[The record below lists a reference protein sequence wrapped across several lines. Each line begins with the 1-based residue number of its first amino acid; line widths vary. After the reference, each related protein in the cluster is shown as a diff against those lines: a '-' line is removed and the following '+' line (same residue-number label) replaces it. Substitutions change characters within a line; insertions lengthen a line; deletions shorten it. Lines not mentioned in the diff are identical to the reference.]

1 MCVKSEF
8 EMNDVKATVD
18 SEKKVEEPKTEM
30 TFDELKNH
38 PPPRSTQDEGG
49 KASSRV

>member
-8 EMNDVKATVD
+8 EMNDEKATVD
-18 SEKKVEEPKTEM
+18 LDNKVEEPKTEM
-30 TFDELKNH
+30 TLEESKHDTK
-38 PPPRSTQDEGG
+38 PTSTQDEGG

>member
-18 SEKKVEEPKTEM
+18 SEKKVEEPKTE
-30 TFDELKNH
+30 TTLEESKHDTK
-38 PPPRSTQDEGG
+38 PTSTQDEGG

>member
-8 EMNDVKATVD
+8 EMNDAKATVE
-18 SEKKVEEPKTEM
+18 SENKVEEPKTE
-30 TFDELKNH
+30 TNLEDSKH
-38 PPPRSTQDEGG
+38 DTKPTSTQDEGG